1 MTIRSGRGNDAAPS
15 LPCRH
20 RETCRRAYRIMIFDL
35 PFTLGHDFRR
45 LRLFKFLPVRLEFH
59 QLNDREIAVEKLF
72 TIGYEGVELKDF
84 ITALKAAGA
93 TVLLDVRELPISRRR
108 GFSKNA
114 LKAALAEAGI
124 DYRHERQL
132 GSPRDVRHRLREDWD
147 YQRFFRDFNKHLDK
161 QSALL
166 DRLAEELTGGVALM
180 CYERDHTTCHRDSV
194 VNQLANKLDLKPV
207 HLNV

>member
-1 MTIRSGRGNDAAPS
+1 
-15 LPCRH
+15 
-20 RETCRRAYRIMIFDL
+20 MIFDL

-59 QLNDREIAVEKLF
+59 QLNDREIVVEKLF

-124 DYRHERQL
+124 D
-132 GSPRDVRHRLREDWD
+132 
-147 YQRFFRDFNKHLDK
+147 
-161 QSALL
+161 
-166 DRLAEELTGGVALM
+166 
-180 CYERDHTTCHRDSV
+180 
-194 VNQLANKLDLKPV
+194 
-207 HLNV
+207 